1 MNARVTLIAAVASNR
16 VIGQN
21 GQLPWKIP
29 GDLPRFKRITWGQ
42 TLVMGRKTFESIGR
56 ALPGRQTFV
65 VTHQLT
71 FDAPAIEVAHTVDD
85 ALARVR
91 TPEAF
96 VAGGAEVYAQAFPKA
111 QRLLLTEIDA
121 PFPGDVFFPAFD
133 RSAWTVAH
141 EELQEP
147 TETFAHRVW
156 LRTYVRA

>member
-16 VIGQN
+16 VIGRD

-56 ALPGRQTFV
+56 ALPGRHTVV

-85 ALARVR
+85 ALDRVR
-91 TPEAF
+91 TPEAY
-96 VAGGAEVYAQAFPKA
+96 VAGGAEVYAQAFPRA
-111 QRLLLTEIDA
+111 QRLMLTEVDA
-121 PFPGDVFFPAFD
+121 PFEGDVYFPRFD
-133 RSAWTVAH
+133 RSEWVVASD
-141 EELQEP
+141 ELQEP
-147 TETFAHRVW
+147 TDAFAHRVW
-156 LRTYVRA
+156 LRTYVRG